1 LALVLSNLGWMPT
14 VEATSHTVSG
24 RVTDGAGSPVQ
35 GVTITAQAEMQ
46 YRLYLPVAMN
56 GYAQGGIP
64 KTGFGLLQAARR
76 VETIG
81 AQALATYTAVTDAD
95 GNYTLTGLPAGTY
108 TLVPAKGG
116 QVFSPPS
123 RTVAVP
129 PDASGQDFET
139 SSSEPD
145 LFDSVLYMTADTG
158 YALVD
163 DNASLDL
170 GVGDGDDFTIEA
182 FFYVPDL
189 TYDDFYTDV
198 LARKRDSFS
207 FYISFNAGQP
217 DWILFEI
224 TTAGGGD
231 VTLGYQSH
239 LQVGWHHVAASYDNE
254 YTETEDALAIFLD
267 GSRVAYSPEETV
279 HVDWTPGIP
288 NSWRPL
294 EVGGVQGGR
303 AGFNGYLEEIRVSDM
318 IRYSNGTYTVPTD
331 PFASDAHTVALWH
344 FDEAA
349 GSTNFYDASSY
360 GNHLTGYSGA
370 QTYNP

>member
-1 LALVLSNLGWMPT
+1 MYGSP
-14 VEATSHTVSG
+14 G
-24 RVTDGAGSPVQ
+24 RANDWCNGAGSEDG
-35 GVTITAQAEMQ
+35 GVADAGQ
-46 YRLYLPVAMN
+46 PVAVCL
-56 GYAQGGIP
+56 P
-64 KTGFGLLQAARR
+64 RP
-76 VETIG
+76 
-81 AQALATYTAVTDAD
+81 DAGPQD
-95 GNYTLTGLPAGTY
+95 LPG
-108 TLVPAKGG
+108 
-116 QVFSPPS
+116 
-123 RTVAVP
+123 

-139 SSSEPD
+139 NSSEPG
-145 LFDSVLYMTADTG
+145 LFDSVLYMAADTG

-189 TYDDFYTDV
+189 TYDDPYVDV

-267 GSRVAYSPEETV
+267 GTRVAYSPEETL

-294 EVGGVQGGR
+294 EIGGVEGGTR
-303 AGFNGYLEEIRVSDM
+303 PY
-318 IRYSNGTYTVPTD
+318 
-331 PFASDAHTVALWH
+331 
-344 FDEAA
+344 
-349 GSTNFYDASSY
+349 
-360 GNHLTGYSGA
+360 
-370 QTYNP
+370 